1 MFLNANVCN
10 YDGEDDRWI
19 CVESVT
25 DRDECESTKFTI

>member
-19 CVESVT
+19 RVEAVT